1 MARSINVSKETK
13 KVINFTTP
21 TITLTVEGV
30 DISSQDV
37 YVTLEQGKQELTKT
51 GADLT
56 ISTQTEEGVTDTII
70 VFMLSQEESALF
82 RVNAPVSI
90 QVNWISASGIRA
102 ATEIRTI
109 PVMRNLLDE
118 VVEYGN

>member
-1 MARSINVSKETK
+1 M
-13 KVINFTTP
+13 INFTTP